1 MQISPDPAILTM
13 IHSYTTEAATQDQ
26 VYRGLLEGL
35 RLYGK
40 RMAGH
45 IGSTIHKSLDGQRV
59 TSYSQWDA
67 QASRALFEDP
77 RALAESLA
85 WFAPLTAAATGQDAH
100 VYGQLEIYE
109 TATAP

>member
-1 MQISPDPAILTM
+1 MQIARNPAILTM
-13 IHSYTTEAATQDQ
+13 IHSYTTEAATQES
-26 VYRGLLEGL
+26 VYQGLLEGL

-67 QASRALFEDP
+67 VASKALFENP
-77 RALAESLA
+77 AALAESLA

-100 VYGQLEIYE
+100 VYGELTVYE
-109 TATAP
+109 TATA